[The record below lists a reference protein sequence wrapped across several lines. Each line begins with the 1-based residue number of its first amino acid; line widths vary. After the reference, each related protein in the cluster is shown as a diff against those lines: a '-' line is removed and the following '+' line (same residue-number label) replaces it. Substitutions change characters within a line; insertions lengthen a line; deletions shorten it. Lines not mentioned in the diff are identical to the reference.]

1 MRGAVC
7 SPTCTER
14 AGICSA
20 AARAS
25 RRALLGNSHASNSSW
40 PGGGGGSMHSTPAA
54 ASTHYYP
61 TLPLLPLTCSSLSCS
76 GLYVARGLV
85 GSSLDREAAVP
96 SSLAASSAA
105 SSASGLASGLT
116 SGMMTLGLEGAA
128 VCPWGRPGW
137 GWPDCACAEGSW
149 QLGRA
154 VGTWAGVSS
163 EAEGSS
169 RTAGECRVGCS
180 LAARG
185 GALIPSGSM
194 SATPRLALPAASSGG
209 TLEPWS
215 VG

>member
-1 MRGAVC
+1 
-7 SPTCTER
+7 
-14 AGICSA
+14 
-20 AARAS
+20 
-25 RRALLGNSHASNSSW
+25 
-40 PGGGGGSMHSTPAA
+40 MHSTPAA

-137 GWPDCACAEGSW
+137 GWPDCDSAEGSW

-209 TLEPWS
+209 TLEPVEAWGECCQWQCVRLTS
-215 VG
+215 SATYGQTDRWFEEGGKTNDPPKGG

>member
-1 MRGAVC
+1 M
-7 SPTCTER
+7 
-14 AGICSA
+14 
-20 AARAS
+20 
-25 RRALLGNSHASNSSW
+25 
-40 PGGGGGSMHSTPAA
+40 
-54 ASTHYYP
+54 
-61 TLPLLPLTCSSLSCS
+61 
-76 GLYVARGLV
+76 
-85 GSSLDREAAVP
+85 P
-96 SSLAASSAA
+96 SSLAASLAA

-137 GWPDCACAEGSW
+137 GWPDCACAEGFW

-209 TLEPWS
+209 TLEPVEAWGECCQWQCVRLTS
-215 VG
+215 SATYGQTDRWFEEGG

>member
-1 MRGAVC
+1 M
-7 SPTCTER
+7 
-14 AGICSA
+14 
-20 AARAS
+20 
-25 RRALLGNSHASNSSW
+25 
-40 PGGGGGSMHSTPAA
+40 
-54 ASTHYYP
+54 
-61 TLPLLPLTCSSLSCS
+61 
-76 GLYVARGLV
+76 
-85 GSSLDREAAVP
+85 P
-96 SSLAASSAA
+96 SSLAASLAA

-163 EAEGSS
+163 EGSS
-169 RTAGECRVGCS
+169 RTVGEVRVGCS

-209 TLEPWS
+209 TLEPVAGGGRRECCHKAARS
-215 VG
+215 SAENGSRRGKKNGRASQQHQSRRQHAHGQQACNNTGTAGHLEVNIDMDGAQEHKCTSLSRRGPHRACEPR

>member
-1 MRGAVC
+1 
-7 SPTCTER
+7 
-14 AGICSA
+14 
-20 AARAS
+20 
-25 RRALLGNSHASNSSW
+25 
-40 PGGGGGSMHSTPAA
+40 MHSTPAA

-137 GWPDCACAEGSW
+137 GWPDCDSAEGSW

-194 SATPRLALPAASSGG
+194 SATPRLALPDASSGG
-209 TLEPWS
+209 TLEPVERG
-215 VG
+215 VGECWQCD